1 MDGLIGFAIFGFVIY
16 SIFKNVVIN
25 SAGKNSESSGDF
37 LANIDKIIK
46 TAYENTQ
53 QTSTTSSSSK
63 VKQYKPKKPKKRK
76 KHEEKLSFTGSHKVT
91 MNEEVS
97 LEEDFSDIHSLE
109 DHVNDEIS
117 LESMENDEISLE
129 TMENDE
135 ISLETDCFLDDH
147 AEKQKRLSKLKNKLL
162 KGNASVDRLLS
173 FDSDSLV
180 RGFVFKEIFDRRDL
194 FSKK

>member
-117 LESMENDEISLE
+117 LE

-135 ISLETDCFLDDH
+135 ISLETDCFLDAH